1 MGIPEAAKL
10 SESIRRN
17 AEGFKKLCEGLD
29 EETASRATGDR
40 WSPKQI
46 ISHVSGPEGVGFTP
60 TITAILEQDTPLL
73 ELDPGNPFFS
83 EKRARMTVAELLA
96 EFVREYDRIAELV
109 EGLSVEQLKRKGRIP
124 ALRDSPLGEYPTLA
138 DWILAIG
145 DRHLGMHIDHMR
157 EVLQELEAPQGHD

>member
-96 EFVREYDRIAELV
+96 EFVREYRPH
-109 EGLSVEQLKRKGRIP
+109 RRTRGRFVSR
-124 ALRDSPLGEYPTLA
+124 AAKTQRAHSRASRFSTG
-138 DWILAIG
+138 
-145 DRHLGMHIDHMR
+145 
-157 EVLQELEAPQGHD
+157 

>member
-96 EFVREYDRIAELV
+96 EL
-109 EGLSVEQLKRKGRIP
+109 
-124 ALRDSPLGEYPTLA
+124 
-138 DWILAIG
+138 
-145 DRHLGMHIDHMR
+145 
-157 EVLQELEAPQGHD
+157 